1 MRELHAKVREIFPFS
16 VSAPPA
22 GSGKCHGIKYAQLPL
37 AHEFHQ
43 TTMKPRF
50 SHQRNRA
57 LTLTEVLVALFV
69 SFLLLALLL
78 VAGPRHPGRH
88 ITCISN
94 LKQIGLAYRLWE
106 GDNNGKYPMAV
117 SVTNGGA
124 MELVATGNVAVC
136 FQVMSN
142 ELSTP
147 RILHCPEDT
156 HRTYA
161 TSFSTGFSGANI
173 SYFINPDAAETYPQM
188 IMLGDD
194 NLLVDGKPVQPG
206 ILTLWTNTTIA
217 WTKDRHHGVGN
228 IGMADGSAMQVTSEG
243 FQRANREA
251 LNSALAP
258 GSATNR
264 LLIP

>member
-1 MRELHAKVREIFPFS
+1 
-16 VSAPPA
+16 
-22 GSGKCHGIKYAQLPL
+22 
-37 AHEFHQ
+37 
-43 TTMKPRF
+43 MKPRL
-50 SHQRNRA
+50 SNQRNRA
-57 LTLTEVLVALFV
+57 LTKIDVLAIIAVLAVAA
-69 SFLLLALLL
+69 ALLL
-78 VAGPRHPGRH
+78 PALAAAKRKSSRIGCMG
-88 ITCISN
+88 N
-94 LKQIGLAYRLWE
+94 LKQVGIAFRLWE
-106 GDNNGKYPMAV
+106 GDHGDKYPMAV

-124 MELVATGNVAVC
+124 MELIATGNVAAC

-147 RILHCPEDT
+147 KILLCPEDT
-156 HRTYA
+156 HRAYA
-161 TSFSTGFSGANI
+161 TNFSTGFSGANI
-173 SYFINPDAAETYPQM
+173 SYFINADAVETYPQM

-206 ILTLWTNTTIA
+206 ILYLWTNATIA

-243 FQRANREA
+243 FQRANREVI
-251 LNSALAP
+251 NGALAP